1 MDSWNN
7 LSNQLFSSGLI
18 SNGNDFNC
26 GLIYLSMG
34 MTLSLLLYSR
44 SYDLRKMKKSAV
56 EAMRVLSE
64 KVNGLERRMTL
75 QQRRDVFQVS
85 DVIRSITSIKI

>member
-1 MDSWNN
+1 
-7 LSNQLFSSGLI
+7 
-18 SNGNDFNC
+18 
-26 GLIYLSMG
+26 